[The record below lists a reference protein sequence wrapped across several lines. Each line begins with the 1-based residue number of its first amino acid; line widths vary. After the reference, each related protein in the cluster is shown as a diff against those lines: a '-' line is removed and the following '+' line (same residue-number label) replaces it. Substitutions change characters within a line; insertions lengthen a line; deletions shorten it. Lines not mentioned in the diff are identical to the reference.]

1 MVDAK
6 NMVCA
11 IGHRCGRYLTDTIIF
26 RDRMSTKEV
35 NEQMLNIKSE
45 NNTYFVY
52 WIPNNIKSAV
62 FEIPK
67 KGLKMA
73 IVIY

>member
-1 MVDAK
+1 
-6 NMVCA
+6 
-11 IGHRCGRYLTDTIIF
+11 
-26 RDRMSTKEV
+26 
-35 NEQMLNIKSE
+35 MLNIKSE

-62 FEIPK
+62 FEIPT

-73 IVIY
+73 IVIYS